1 MDNWKKCEEV
11 RTMQTK
17 RQNGFTL
24 IELLVVIAI
33 IAMLASMLLPVL
45 LRARERARRVQCA
58 SNLREI
64 GLAMHMYASSWGEV
78 FPVTGVSGNKGSAF
92 GLLYPDCVD
101 DMKLFHCL
109 SDSGPGRKP
118 AIDSKKV
125 LSGGSY
131 LYAAYGASTGSN
143 SRLEIAADRDARGD
157 LGNHAFDGA
166 NILFTGGNVEWT
178 VDRDTTDKSLD
189 MDDNDDLA
197 LEDDVG
203 DSSVQATTDGYLGPA
218 E

>member
-1 MDNWKKCEEV
+1 MKTESRK
-11 RTMQTK
+11 
-17 RQNGFTL
+17 GFTL

-58 SNLREI
+58 GNLREI
-64 GLAMHMYASSWGEV
+64 GLAMHMYASNWGEV
-78 FPVTGVSGNKGSAF
+78 FPVTGVSDNKGTAL

-101 DMKLFHCL
+101 DIRLFHCP
-109 SDSGPGRKP
+109 SDTTPGRKP
-118 AIDSKKV
+118 SLDSKK
-125 LSGGSY
+125 LLAGGSF

-157 LGNHAFDGA
+157 ASNHMFDGA
-166 NILFTGGNVEWT
+166 NVLFTGGNVEWA
-178 VDRDTTDKSLD
+178 VDRDTSDKSLD
-189 MDDNDDLA
+189 MEDNDDLA

-203 DSSVQATTDGYLGPA
+203 DSSAQATTDGYLGPA